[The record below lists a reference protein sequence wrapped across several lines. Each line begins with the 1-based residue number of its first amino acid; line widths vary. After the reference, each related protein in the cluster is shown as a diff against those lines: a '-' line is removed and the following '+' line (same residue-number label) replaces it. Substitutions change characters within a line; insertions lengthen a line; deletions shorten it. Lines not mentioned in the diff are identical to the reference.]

1 MWPALLIFTGGAYYC
16 VQLGGG
22 KIDPNHDHS
31 RSKTINPLTREM
43 LVQNGTPGYLYRKW
57 NPFWRDNVYKEIIV
71 LTGVFVWFTRQEKKK
86 GMYDRKDSS
95 ETRKRFVCSTGFRCT
110 ER

>member
-71 LTGVFVWFTRQEKKK
+71 LTGVFVWFTRQEKK
-86 GMYDRKDSS
+86 RNVRS
-95 ETRKRFVCSTGFRCT
+95 EGFK
-110 ER
+110 